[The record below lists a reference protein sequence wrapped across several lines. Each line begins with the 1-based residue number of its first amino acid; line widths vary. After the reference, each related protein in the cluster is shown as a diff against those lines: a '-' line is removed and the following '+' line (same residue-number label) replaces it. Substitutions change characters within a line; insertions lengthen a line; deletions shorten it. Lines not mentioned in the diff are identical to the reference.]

1 MYTLTVWIMHHP
13 SRLHGYCGI
22 YQIFNDDNDDSLA
35 IFFSSSSK
43 TYDVVHIIPEVTIR
57 MRCLTRKNCGRKKNC
72 ELAQDASSL
81 SVMMANVS
89 HIGFYPAAKLWM
101 RLKLSKR
108 RTYSGVL
115 GFIKPAT
122 SARTQTIKRI
132 ILLQNLKFS
141 L

>member
-1 MYTLTVWIMHHP
+1 M
-13 SRLHGYCGI
+13 
-22 YQIFNDDNDDSLA
+22 
-35 IFFSSSSK
+35 
-43 TYDVVHIIPEVTIR
+43 EE
-57 MRCLTRKNCGRKKNC
+57 KNC

-81 SVMMANVS
+81 SVMMVNVS

-132 ILLQNLKFS
+132 TSAKPLFLTLVPSKTF
-141 L
+141 